1 MRYGKTERIDLNN
14 MIREHVIRNSQ
25 NSAFIET
32 YKKGVASEHAG
43 LKAVFYDPFVST
55 LMQRGNLNTIMPYYR
70 SIPYR
75 TLRRVS
81 EKAWVLNLCISN
93 IIKKVRP
100 FLKPLSEGNTR
111 GFVIKKK
118 ITTDANKNNRVSA
131 KEKERI
137 QELEAF
143 LLNTGDI
150 DDAGRTDDLDKYVS
164 KILRDLCQLDQ
175 IATEIQR
182 TKNGKMCAF
191 WAVDPATIEIVISQD
206 AIESGIKYIQV
217 VDNIPYAF
225 YKENDFIF
233 DCMNPRT
240 DIERSG
246 YGYSIV
252 EQAIDLITS
261 SINTFVYN
269 AGFFTENKVP
279 RGFLLLNGDADS
291 DEVEM
296 MEDYLANMMSG
307 SPSSQWIVPIIP
319 SGKNEGGEG
328 SRRIEWINL
337 QGTNREMEFQAWFD
351 LQLSGIVGLFGLS
364 MEDLGL
370 HSQKSAPL
378 IGADLS
384 PKIETSKS
392 LVLGDMLSFLQKHF
406 NKILG
411 YKDDNYVLE
420 FVGYERDDPKVIL
433 DMDKEEVAS
442 FKTLNEK
449 REERGYKKLD
459 FTKIK
464 NPADLP
470 MNPQVLQAWQGL
482 QQGDEDNEMG
492 GEDGMDDVEMQE
504 GGEDDDSMEV
514 DKDVK
519 ASLTDSEEDVSN
531 KEDTKASEKDNKKNI
546 SWDMMSKSLNI
557 IV

>member
-1 MRYGKTERIDLNN
+1 MQHPKNEKIDLNSL
-14 MIREHVIRNSQ
+14 IRENVARSSQ
-25 NSAFIET
+25 SSAFIVNHN
-32 YKKGVASEHAG
+32 KLGASEHTG
-43 LKAVFYDPFVST
+43 LKSVFYEPFIST
-55 LMQRGNLNTIMPYYR
+55 LMQRGTLNTIMPYHR
-70 SIPYR
+70 GIPYR

-100 FLKPLSEGNTR
+100 FLKPITDESTR
-111 GFVIKKK
+111 GFVIKK
-118 ITTDANKNNRVSA
+118 RVVQEVQKGKVMTAEESERA
-131 KEKERI
+131 KE
-137 QELEAF
+137 LETF
-143 LLNTGDI
+143 ILNTGDVE
-150 DDAGRTDDLDKYVS
+150 DAGRVDDLDKYVS
-164 KILRDLCQLDQ
+164 KILRDICQLDQ

-182 TKNGKMCAF
+182 TKNGKVCAF
-191 WAVDPATIEIVISQD
+191 WAVDPATIEVVCPHD
-206 AIESGIKYIQV
+206 VLESGIKYVQV
-217 VDNIPYAF
+217 INNIPYAF
-225 YKENDFIF
+225 YRENDFIF

-240 DIERSG
+240 DIERAG
-246 YGYSIV
+246 YGYSVV
-252 EQAIDLITS
+252 EQAIDLVTS

-269 AGFFTENKVP
+269 AGFFTENRVP

-291 DEVEM
+291 GEVEM

-307 SPSSQWIVPIIP
+307 SPSSQWTVPIIP

-378 IGADLS
+378 IGADLA

-392 LVLGDMLSFLQKHF
+392 LVLGDMLNFLQKHF
-406 NKILG
+406 NKILE
-411 YKDDNYVLE
+411 YKDKDYVLE
-420 FVGYERDDPKVIL
+420 FIGYERDDPKVVL
-433 DMDKEEVAS
+433 DMDKEEIAS
-442 FKTLNEK
+442 YKSLNEK
-449 REERGYKKLD
+449 RKERGYKTLD

-482 QQGDEDNEMG
+482 QQGDD
-492 GEDGMDDVEMQE
+492 GEGMDGMNGIKSEDEESIVASDDMNIEEDE
-504 GGEDDDSMEV
+504 GGNVEDEDDE
-514 DKDVK
+514 
-519 ASLTDSEEDVSN
+519 SN
-531 KEDTKASEKDNKKNI
+531 KNNTDKKKQLG
-546 SWDMMSKSLNI
+546 WDSFSKSIKI
-557 IV
+557 II